1 MPHRRLERRLSLL
14 TTRSFRKE
22 PCLRDEKVRRR
33 RWSSPVA
40 HVATNSL
47 SANDSWQW
55 TERYCQE
62 DLLFFTPLAMQSAQ
76 VLTLLLLS
84 PLLSGCIARAEAI
97 VAGKRG
103 PSIFQVYRDILKFFR
118 KQPIRPEPSSWPFR
132 AAPYIACGCYA
143 TIATL
148 IPVLTTYPLPGAT
161 FGDIL
166 GGAFVFALA
175 GFFIALAALDS
186 GSQYAGLG
194 SSRAV
199 MVGILVEPTL
209 ILIFFSVAFIT
220 GTDLPYAMNAA
231 LRHSAA
237 DVLRPA
243 HVLATAAFFM
253 MLLVD
258 TGRIPIESSSATIEM
273 GMIDDARYFEH
284 SGAWMALL
292 KWGSSMKQFLLY
304 VIFINVLLLPM
315 GLSSSGSVGSLL
327 VAVGT
332 LFAKMLAVGA
342 FVVAIETTFAK
353 LRLYKITEFIA
364 TGLLVAV
371 LAVFAYVVGVG

>member
-1 MPHRRLERRLSLL
+1 M
-14 TTRSFRKE
+14 
-22 PCLRDEKVRRR
+22 V
-33 RWSSPVA
+33 VQA
-40 HVATNSL
+40 
-47 SANDSWQW
+47 
-55 TERYCQE
+55 
-62 DLLFFTPLAMQSAQ
+62 AQ
-76 VLTLLLLS
+76 VLTLLLFS
-84 PLLSGCIARAEAI
+84 PLLTGCIARAEAI
-97 VAGKRG
+97 IAGKRG
-103 PSIFQVYRDILKFFR
+103 PSIFQTYCDILKFFR
-118 KQPIRPEPSSWPFR
+118 KQALAPEPASWVFR
-132 AAPYIACGCYA
+132 TAPYVACACYA

-166 GGAFVFALA
+166 GGAFLFALA
-175 GFFIALAALDS
+175 GFATALAGIDS
-186 GSQYAGLG
+186 GSQYAQIG
-194 SSRAV
+194 SSRAT

-209 ILIFFSVAFIT
+209 IFVFFSVAFIT
-220 GTDLPYAMNAA
+220 GTDLPYAMNAT
-231 LRHSAA
+231 LRHSSA

-253 MLLVD
+253 MMLVD
-258 TGRIPIESSSATIEM
+258 TGRIPIESSSATIEF
-273 GMIDDARYFEH
+273 GMIDDARWFEH
-284 SGAWMALL
+284 SGPWMALF

-304 VIFINVLLLPM
+304 TVFVNVLLLPM
-315 GLSSSGSVGSLL
+315 GLSSDGSVVS
-327 VAVGT
+327 VALAVVT